1 MTLTMSFTRSK
12 TQASRVVEATQTHF
26 MTLEET
32 TDMLFMLRFGNVS
45 TVMVPDAFSRF
56 IHLGPDNPALIYT
69 PNNPISLN
77 LTLVASDDVITVNNR
92 TFPLR
97 EWWQMEQDV
106 GPNSIFVDPNDNTDY
121 RVLIVEKSDLIAA
134 GVFGSFVQ
142 GGVIGLYLTI
152 VLAVGKFLRVYVESS
167 SARIIYEELKPNV
180 DGLLSLVVDLQ
191 LSRQSSPPDLVIE
204 EELYNEL
211 VQLYRSPE
219 ALIEATKLKR
229 D

>member
-1 MTLTMSFTRSK
+1 MG
-12 TQASRVVEATQTHF
+12 HF

-32 TDMLFMLRFGNVS
+32 TDMLFMLRFGN
-45 TVMVPDAFSRF
+45 
-56 IHLGPDNPALIYT
+56 
-69 PNNPISLN
+69 
-77 LTLVASDDVITVNNR
+77 VITVNNR

-106 GPNSIFVDPNDNTDY
+106 GPNSIFVDPNDDTDY